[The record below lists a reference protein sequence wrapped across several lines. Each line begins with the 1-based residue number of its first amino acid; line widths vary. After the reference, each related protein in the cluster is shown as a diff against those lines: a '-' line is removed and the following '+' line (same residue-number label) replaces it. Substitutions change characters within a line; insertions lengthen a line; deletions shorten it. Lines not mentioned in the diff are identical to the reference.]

1 MSAKK
6 ITFINQNEPWRLTVP
21 AVGFVLFLV
30 GMLALK
36 ETALGSV
43 IQPLGMLLMFVPH
56 FIPFKLKNYV
66 RYTKHMISFKLEKG
80 ASYTYRFSQIKY
92 VEAYEDH
99 LIIFKSK
106 KKSEKLIIEGYAK
119 ADINRLLDLLQP
131 ETKQV
136 AETA

>member
-6 ITFINQNEPWRLTVP
+6 ITFINQNEPWRLAVP
-21 AVGFVLFLV
+21 AVGFVLFLI
-30 GMLALK
+30 GMLALQD
-36 ETALGSV
+36 TTLGAV
-43 IQPLGMLLMFVPH
+43 FQLVGMLLLFAPQ

-66 RYTKHMISFKLEKG
+66 RYTKRMISFKLEKG
-80 ASYTYRFSQIKY
+80 GSYTYRFSQIKY

-99 LIIFKSK
+99 LVIFKSK

>member
-1 MSAKK
+1 MLKR
-6 ITFINQNEPWRLTVP
+6 IVFINQNEPWRLAVP
-21 AVGFVLFLV
+21 AVGFVLFLA
-30 GMLALK
+30 GMLVLK
-36 ETALGSV
+36 ETTLGIV
-43 IQPLGMLLMFVPH
+43 IQPLGMLLLFVPH

-80 ASYTYRFSQIKY
+80 GSYTYRFSQIKY

-136 AETA
+136 AETT

>member
-1 MSAKK
+1 MLKR
-6 ITFINQNEPWRLTVP
+6 IVFINQNEPWRLAVP
-21 AVGFVLFLV
+21 AVGFVLFLI
-30 GMLALK
+30 GMLVLK
-36 ETALGSV
+36 ETTLGIV
-43 IQPLGMLLMFVPH
+43 IQPLGMLLLFVPH

-80 ASYTYRFSQIKY
+80 GSYTYRFSQIKY

-131 ETKQV
+131 ETKNI
-136 AETA
+136 ATI

>member
-6 ITFINQNEPWRLTVP
+6 IIFINQNEPWRLAVP

-36 ETALGSV
+36 ETVLGTV

-66 RYTKHMISFKLEKG
+66 RFTKRMISFKLEKG
-80 ASYTYRFSQIKY
+80 GSYNYRFSQIKY

-99 LIIFKSK
+99 LVIFKSK
-106 KKSEKLIIEGYAK
+106 KKSEKVGIEGYAK
-119 ADINRLLDLLQP
+119 ADINRLLDMLQP
-131 ETKQV
+131 ETKRV
-136 AETA
+136 AEAV

>member
-1 MSAKK
+1 MPKT
-6 ITFINQNEPWRLTVP
+6 ITFINQNEPWRLAIP
-21 AVGFVLFLV
+21 AVGFVLFLI

-36 ETALGSV
+36 ETVLGTV

-66 RYTKHMISFKLEKG
+66 RFTKRMISFKLEKG
-80 ASYTYRFSQIKY
+80 GSYNYRFSQIKY

-106 KKSEKLIIEGYAK
+106 KKSEKVSIEGYAK
-119 ADINRLLDLLQP
+119 ADINRLLDMLQP
-131 ETKQV
+131 ETKRV
-136 AETA
+136 SEAV

>member
-1 MSAKK
+1 MLKR
-6 ITFINQNEPWRLTVP
+6 IVFINQNEPWRLAVP
-21 AVGFVLFLV
+21 AVGFVLFLM
-30 GMLALK
+30 GMLALQD
-36 ETALGSV
+36 TTLGAV
-43 IQPLGMLLMFVPH
+43 IQLVGMLLLFVPH

-80 ASYTYRFSQIKY
+80 GSYTYRFSQIKY

-131 ETKQV
+131 ETKNI
-136 AETA
+136 ATI

>member
-1 MSAKK
+1 MSKR
-6 ITFINQNEPWRLTVP
+6 IVFINQNEPWRLAVP

-36 ETALGSV
+36 ETTLGAAFQLV
-43 IQPLGMLLMFVPH
+43 GMLLLFVPH

-80 ASYTYRFSQIKY
+80 GSYTYRFSQIKY

-106 KKSEKLIIEGYAK
+106 KKSEQVIIEGYAK

-131 ETKQV
+131 ETKNI
-136 AETA
+136 ATI

>member
-1 MSAKK
+1 MSKR
-6 ITFINQNEPWRLTVP
+6 IVFINQNEPWRLAVP
-21 AVGFVLFLV
+21 AVGFVLFLI
-30 GMLALK
+30 GMLALQD
-36 ETALGSV
+36 TTLGAV
-43 IQPLGMLLMFVPH
+43 IQLVGMLLLFAPQ

-66 RYTKHMISFKLEKG
+66 RYTKRMISFKLKKG
-80 ASYTYRFSQIKY
+80 GSYTYRFSQIKY

-136 AETA
+136 AETT

>member
-1 MSAKK
+1 MSKR
-6 ITFINQNEPWRLTVP
+6 IVFINQNEPWRLAVP

-36 ETALGSV
+36 ETTLGAAFQLV
-43 IQPLGMLLMFVPH
+43 GMLLLFVPH

-80 ASYTYRFSQIKY
+80 GSYTYRFSQIKY
-92 VEAYEDH
+92 VEAYED
-99 LIIFKSK
+99 LLFIFKSK
-106 KKSEKLIIEGYAK
+106 KKSEQVIIEGYTK

>member
-1 MSAKK
+1 MLKR
-6 ITFINQNEPWRLTVP
+6 IVFINQNEPWRLAVP
-21 AVGFVLFLV
+21 AVGFVLFLA
-30 GMLALK
+30 GMLVLK
-36 ETALGSV
+36 ETTLGIV
-43 IQPLGMLLMFVPH
+43 IQPLGMLLLFVPH

-80 ASYTYRFSQIKY
+80 GSYTYRFSQIKH

-131 ETKQV
+131 ETKNI
-136 AETA
+136 ATI

>member
-6 ITFINQNEPWRLTVP
+6 ITFINQNEPWRLAVP
-21 AVGFVLFLV
+21 SVGFVLFLV

-36 ETALGSV
+36 ETALGTV

-66 RYTKHMISFKLEKG
+66 RFTRRMISFKLEKG
-80 ASYTYRFSQIKY
+80 GSYHYRFSQIKY
-92 VEAYEDH
+92 VEAYEDR
-99 LIIFKSK
+99 LVIYTSK
-106 KKSEKLIIEGYAK
+106 KKSEKVRIEGYAK

-131 ETKQV
+131 ETEHTS
-136 AETA
+136 ETV

>member
-1 MSAKK
+1 MLKR
-6 ITFINQNEPWRLTVP
+6 IVFINQNEPWRLAVP
-21 AVGFVLFLV
+21 AVGFVLFLA
-30 GMLALK
+30 GMLVLK
-36 ETALGSV
+36 ETTLGIV
-43 IQPLGMLLMFVPH
+43 IQPLGMLLLFAPQ

-80 ASYTYRFSQIKY
+80 GSYTYRFSQIKY

-131 ETKQV
+131 ETKNI
-136 AETA
+136 ATI

>member
-1 MSAKK
+1 MLKR
-6 ITFINQNEPWRLTVP
+6 IVFINQNEPWRLAVP
-21 AVGFVLFLV
+21 AVGFVLFLA
-30 GMLALK
+30 GMLVLK
-36 ETALGSV
+36 ETTLGIV
-43 IQPLGMLLMFVPH
+43 IQPLGMLLLFVPH

-80 ASYTYRFSQIKY
+80 GSYTYRFSQIKY

>member
-1 MSAKK
+1 MSKR
-6 ITFINQNEPWRLTVP
+6 IVFINQNEPWRLAVP

-36 ETALGSV
+36 ETTLGAAFQLV
-43 IQPLGMLLMFVPH
+43 GMLLLFVPH

-80 ASYTYRFSQIKY
+80 GSYTYRFSQIKY

-136 AETA
+136 AETT

>member
-1 MSAKK
+1 MSKK
-6 ITFINQNEPWRLTVP
+6 IVFINQNEPWRLAVP

-30 GMLALK
+30 GMLALQD
-36 ETALGSV
+36 TTLGAV
-43 IQPLGMLLMFVPH
+43 IQLVGMLLLFAPQ

-66 RYTKHMISFKLEKG
+66 RYTKRMISFKLEKG
-80 ASYTYRFSQIKY
+80 GSYTYRFSQIKY

-99 LIIFKSK
+99 LVIFKSK

-119 ADINRLLDLLQP
+119 ADIKRLLDLLQP

>member
-1 MSAKK
+1 MLKR
-6 ITFINQNEPWRLTVP
+6 IVFINQNEPWRLAVP
-21 AVGFVLFLV
+21 AVGFVLFLI
-30 GMLALK
+30 GMLALQD
-36 ETALGSV
+36 TTLGAV
-43 IQPLGMLLMFVPH
+43 IQLVGMLLLFAPQ

-66 RYTKHMISFKLEKG
+66 RYTKRMISFKLKKG
-80 ASYTYRFSQIKY
+80 GSYTYRFSQIKY

-131 ETKQV
+131 ETKNI
-136 AETA
+136 ATI

>member
-1 MSAKK
+1 MLKR
-6 ITFINQNEPWRLTVP
+6 IVFINQNEPWRLAVP
-21 AVGFVLFLV
+21 AVGFVLFLA
-30 GMLALK
+30 GMLVLK
-36 ETALGSV
+36 ETTLGIV
-43 IQPLGMLLMFVPH
+43 IQPLGMLLLFVPH

-80 ASYTYRFSQIKY
+80 GSYTYRFSQIKY

-131 ETKQV
+131 ETKNI
-136 AETA
+136 ATI

>member
-1 MSAKK
+1 MSKK
-6 ITFINQNEPWRLTVP
+6 IVFINQNEPWRLAVP
-21 AVGFVLFLV
+21 AVGFVLFLI
-30 GMLALK
+30 GMLALQD
-36 ETALGSV
+36 TTLGAV
-43 IQPLGMLLMFVPH
+43 IQLVGMLLLFAPQ

-66 RYTKHMISFKLEKG
+66 RYTKRMISFKLKKG
-80 ASYTYRFSQIKY
+80 GSYTYRFSQIKY

-136 AETA
+136 AETT

>member
-1 MSAKK
+1 MLKR
-6 ITFINQNEPWRLTVP
+6 IVFINQNEPWRLAVP
-21 AVGFVLFLV
+21 AVGFVLFLA
-30 GMLALK
+30 GMLVLK
-36 ETALGSV
+36 ETTLGIV
-43 IQPLGMLLMFVPH
+43 IQPLGMLLLFVPH

-66 RYTKHMISFKLEKG
+66 RYTKRMISFKLKKG
-80 ASYTYRFSQIKY
+80 GSYTYRFSQIKY

-131 ETKQV
+131 ETKNI
-136 AETA
+136 ATI

>member
-1 MSAKK
+1 MSKR
-6 ITFINQNEPWRLTVP
+6 IVFINQNEPWRLAVP
-21 AVGFVLFLV
+21 AVGFVLFLA
-30 GMLALK
+30 GMLVLK
-36 ETALGSV
+36 ETTLGIV
-43 IQPLGMLLMFVPH
+43 IQPLGMLLLFVPH

-80 ASYTYRFSQIKY
+80 GSYTYRFSQIKY

-131 ETKQV
+131 ETKNI
-136 AETA
+136 ATI

>member
-1 MSAKK
+1 MSAKN
-6 ITFINQNEPWRLTVP
+6 ITFINQNEPWRLAVA

-30 GMLALK
+30 GMLSLK
-36 ETALGSV
+36 ETVFGTL
-43 IQPLGMLLMFVPH
+43 IQPLGMLLLFVPH

-80 ASYTYRFSQIKY
+80 GSYTYRFSQIKY

-106 KKSEKLIIEGYAK
+106 KKSEQVIIEGYAK

>member
-6 ITFINQNEPWRLTVP
+6 ITFINQNEPWRLAVP

-30 GMLALK
+30 TMLALK
-36 ETALGSV
+36 ETALGTV

-56 FIPFKLKNYV
+56 FIPFKLKNYA
-66 RYTKHMISFKLEKG
+66 RLTKRMISFKLEKG
-80 ASYTYRFSQIKY
+80 GSYHYRFSQIKY

-99 LIIFKSK
+99 LVIFKSK
-106 KKSEKLIIEGYAK
+106 KKSEQVIIEGYAK